1 MEEVGRVRQIIYFVP
16 SFTVIVASL
25 FIIMSSIFL
34 PAGKVVLY
42 LRCAQYHAFMRI
54 HDILASFKLT
64 MLCLEYNLL

>member
-34 PAGKVVLY
+34 PAGEVEIY
-42 LRCAQYHAFMRI
+42 LRCAQYHAQ
-54 HDILASFKLT
+54 T
-64 MLCLEYNLL
+64 